1 MKKTENLYISY
12 SNKAIA
18 KNTLFNLLGN
28 VVPMLFA
35 LFFIPP
41 LIKSLGVERFGILG
55 IAWMIIGYFSF
66 FDFGIG
72 KGLTK
77 IIAERIG
84 LNQTDQIPKIFWT
97 SLLLMIS
104 LSLLLSFILSFFIP
118 SLTGIFSI
126 SEHLKQESEYIF
138 YILAFSI
145 PLVTT
150 MAGLRGVL
158 EAYQKFATINIIKS
172 VLGIFVFLG
181 PFIVLIITDSLF
193 WIVVFLIFTRV
204 MIWIFYLIQ
213 CLKVNKSIKKEIKID
228 FNSIRPVLRFSIWI
242 TVANIVVPLIF
253 YSDRILIGAL
263 ISASAITYYITPYEV
278 ITKLML
284 IPDALSG
291 VLFPV
296 FSASFLSKPDI
307 AKNFFLRGAKFI
319 FLILYPIVFLV
330 TTFSFEGIEFWLG
343 EKFAQT
349 SSLILQLLAIGV
361 MMNCIS
367 LIPTNFFQGIGKPKI
382 PTIIILIEL
391 PFYLSAMWF
400 AIDYAGI
407 NGAAMVFMIAATIN
421 VLILYLT
428 AYKLYSLRFKSTT
441 KELLIVPL
449 MIVLAITFLL
459 NDVYLKII
467 FALCFLVIYSIITWM
482 FFLSTDE
489 KFFII
494 SKLRLKFK

>member
-1 MKKTENLYISY
+1 VKKTDNLYTNY
-12 SNKAIA
+12 SNRAIA

-28 VVPMLFA
+28 VAPMLVA

-41 LIKSLGVERFGILG
+41 LIKGLGVERFGILS
-55 IAWMIIGYFSF
+55 IAWMIIGYFSL

-72 KGLTK
+72 RGLTK

-84 LNQTDQIPKIFWT
+84 LNQTDQISKIFWT
-97 SLLLMIS
+97 SLFLMMSIS
-104 LSLLLSFILSFFIP
+104 LLIAIILLFFIT
-118 SLTGIFSI
+118 SLTEIFNI

-138 YILAFSI
+138 YILALSI

-150 MAGLRGVL
+150 MAGLKGVL
-158 EAYQKFATINIIKS
+158 EAYQKFAVINIMKTF
-172 VLGIFVFLG
+172 LGILTFLG
-181 PFIVLIITDSLF
+181 PLIVLIITNSLF

-204 MIWIFYLIQ
+204 IIWMLYLIQ
-213 CLKVNKSIKKEIKID
+213 CLNANKSIRKEIKID
-228 FNSIRPVLRFSIWI
+228 FNSVRPVLRFSIWI
-242 TVANIVVPLIF
+242 TVANIFVPFMF
-253 YSDRILIGAL
+253 YSDRFLIGAL
-263 ISASAITYYITPYEV
+263 ISAAAITYYVTPYEV

-307 AKNFFLRGAKFI
+307 AKKIFLRGAKFI

-349 SSLILQLLAIGV
+349 SSFILQLLAVGV

-391 PFYLSAMWF
+391 PFYLSGMWF

-407 NGAAMVFMIAATIN
+407 NGAAMAFMIAATMN
-421 VLILYLT
+421 VLILYITL
-428 AYKLYSLRFKSTT
+428 YKLYSIRFNSTT
-441 KELLIVPL
+441 KELSIIPLI
-449 MIVLAITFLL
+449 IFLAVTFLL
-459 NDVYLKII
+459 SDVYLKII
-467 FALCFLVIYSIITWM
+467 VALCFFIVYPIITW
-482 FFLSTDE
+482 
-489 KFFII
+489 KFFISTEEKLFI
-494 SKLRLKFK
+494 VSKLRLKFR